1 MLKRKPPKK
10 NRIFK
15 IVQTRAFVPSLQQK
29 LEKVILRGCLQHN
42 HELEVQFQCLQQ
54 PLKQDTARLLTD
66 GVTPSAILQ
75 KHYREK
81 RYSFGGDMLRP
92 VMKKDIDNIRQI
104 IPPFPSINPQL
115 SEKENFLTGLAS
127 DSVVAFNFPH
137 ILPDVPEAL
146 CHKVLDTDGSDFLM
160 VMTSGQRELFSQFS
174 KRLFIDSTHDTN
186 RSGYL
191 LLFGLV
197 LNSRQEGTLVF
208 QCICKEE
215 TVQSLP

>member
-127 DSVVAFNFPH
+127 DSVVTINFPH